1 MIRVYD
7 SRKWILLLLVGICL
21 GAGSA
26 TAAEFLVDPG
36 TSGTAVPQIIVTAE
50 PGEQWTAFF
59 RRLESG
65 EPRDIISS
73 ETQTAS
79 TAPLVFH
86 LPAVKVDTFVEAGL
100 TTSTDPETTAAF
112 SWRTLARPAGKA
124 MMDYQGQ
131 RELLPPEDFDA
142 YWKRALSELDKV
154 TSNPRVTRQPDG
166 DTTTGLL
173 YRVEL
178 DSVENT
184 TVVGW
189 LFVPRAAHAAG
200 NPDAEVIK
208 KFPAIILAPGYG
220 GEMRPVD
227 RTKDGYITMSINPR
241 NHGPSRSFWK
251 SPVEHQ
257 LYNFENPNSYY
268 YKLATLDCMQAVRF
282 VFGRS
287 EVDTARIGTEG
298 SSQGG
303 YFAVAMAALEP
314 RIKSVVALVIAFTDY
329 PDGMALASHGH
340 QTRAREVLN
349 SEETSAALVRKSL
362 AYTDGVNLIPRVKGA
377 IQITMGGIDPV
388 CPYVCGVVA
397 YNRIGKGVEKSFDV
411 DPMTVH
417 KVTPM
422 MRERARDWHKRWL
435 QPAAETPQQD

>member
-7 SRKWILLLLVGICL
+7 SRIRILLLLVSFCL
-21 GAGSA
+21 GAGSIN
-26 TAAEFLVDPG
+26 AADFLVDPG
-36 TSGTAVPQIIVTAE
+36 TSGTAVPQIRVTAD

-59 RRLESG
+59 RRLEAG
-65 EPRDIISS
+65 EPADIISS

-79 TAPLVFH
+79 TTPLVFR
-86 LPAVKVDTFVEAGL
+86 LPDVKEDTFVEAGL
-100 TTSTDPETTAAF
+100 TTGTDAETTAAF
-112 SWRTLARPAGKA
+112 TWRTLARPAGKA
-124 MMDYQGQ
+124 IMDYQGQ
-131 RELLPPEDFDA
+131 RDLLPPEDFDA

-154 TSNPRVTRQPDG
+154 TSNPRVTRQPDR

-189 LFVPRAAHAAG
+189 LFVPRAAYAAG

-208 KFPAIILAPGYG
+208 QFPAIVLAPGYG

-257 LYNFENPNSYY
+257 LYNLTSPDSYY

-282 VFGRS
+282 VFGRA
-287 EVDTARIGTEG
+287 EVDKGYVGTEG

-303 YFAVAMAALEP
+303 YFSVAMAALEP
-314 RIKSVVALVIAFTDY
+314 RIKSVVAYVIAFSDY
-329 PDGMALASHGH
+329 PDGMALAGRGH
-340 QTRAREVLN
+340 QVRIKDVLADPA
-349 SEETSAALVRKSL
+349 TSVGLVRQSL
-362 AYTDGVNLIPRVKGA
+362 AYTDGVNLISKVKGA
-377 IQITMGGIDPV
+377 VQIIMGGIDPV
-388 CPYVCGVVA
+388 CPYVCGVVV
-397 YNRIGKGVEKSFDV
+397 YNRIAKGVEKSFEV
-411 DPMTVH
+411 DPMAVH
-417 KVTPM
+417 EVTSM
-422 MRERARDWHKRWL
+422 MRIRGRDWHKRWL
-435 QPAAETPQQD
+435 QPAPKASKQD